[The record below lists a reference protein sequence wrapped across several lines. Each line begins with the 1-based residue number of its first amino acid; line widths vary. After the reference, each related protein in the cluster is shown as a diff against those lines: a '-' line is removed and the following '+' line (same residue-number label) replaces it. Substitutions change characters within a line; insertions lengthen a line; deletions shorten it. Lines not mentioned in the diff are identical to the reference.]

1 MVIPKICCIFELMKT
16 NKVLQSSDMKSLQT
30 GEIIESLSSPKDSKL
45 ISVNWNPNYI
55 SIFTYWTEFAA
66 GVYTTAVWYQRLY
79 RFHDE
84 KGGNGDKWQ
93 RSLMASILK
102 FEALPFIWV
111 NITKFI
117 RAIIDG
123 GQRTRTINAWF
134 TNCIRL
140 PKNTYI
146 TFNGKVLD
154 LSNHNWQ
161 SLQDTYS
168 EFADYWK
175 NNYKLFFMEGDNLE
189 DELCAEQFK
198 KLNDGNKM
206 YPQEFRTSIISE
218 LNSFIR
224 EKSDVESSNS
234 LKIFQ
239 QKNLHKDNKKYWISK
254 QHKIPY
260 VFRGF
265 DSFVA
270 KVFYLIKS
278 NYSEALSEPSL
289 TKMYEIEREIEI
301 DNTKGISKKQKTQL
315 DTYKSKAL
323 SILKWVDDLL
333 MGDSSVK
340 GSLSANELFMLLHT
354 KFQLEQ
360 TYEFKILN
368 YKQFLDTYRKMSSAF
383 KADDKK
389 SPTTKKW
396 IWKNSVGHPTSFAK
410 SVSSIATGQPS
421 EFKEWRGMVAE
432 EFINQ
437 FNTKGDVVGFVLSE
451 KKDDRRVY
459 TLSEKDV
466 MASVQDFECMY
477 FEYCGNYVDGIDES
491 IAGDHSSTSHSK
503 GGQTTIKNGA
513 ACCTKC
519 NGEKSSFSHDEFVA
533 VLKIRGLSDDD
544 VENINIRKSK
554 VEEYAE
560 AIA

>member
-1 MVIPKICCIFELMKT
+1 MK
-16 NKVLQSSDMKSLQT
+16 NQKVLQSSEDQSLQT
-30 GEIIESLSSPKDSKL
+30 GEIIESLSSSKDSKL
-45 ISVNWNPNYI
+45 VSINWKLNSI
-55 SIFTYWTEFAA
+55 SIYDYWNLFSH
-66 GVYTTAVWYQRLY
+66 GIYTAAVWYQRLY
-79 RFHDE
+79 RFHDV
-84 KGGNGDKWQ
+84 KDGNGDIWQ
-93 RSLMASILK
+93 KNLMASMIK

-111 NITKFI
+111 NITKTI

-123 GQRTRTINAWF
+123 GQRTRTLNAWF

-161 SLQDTYS
+161 SLEKDQYD
-168 EFADYWK
+168 FANYWK
-175 NNYKLFFMEGDNLE
+175 NNYKLYFMEGDNLE

-206 YPQEFRTSIISE
+206 YPQEFRTSIISQ

-224 EKSDVESSNS
+224 EKSDVESNNS

-239 QKNLHKDNKKYWISK
+239 HKNLHKDNTKYWVSK

-265 DSFVA
+265 DAFIA
-270 KVFYLIKS
+270 KVFYLVKS
-278 NYSEALSEPSL
+278 NYSEPLSESSL
-289 TKMYEIEREIEI
+289 TKMYEVERDTEI
-301 DNTKGISKKQKTQL
+301 DNNKGFGKKQKTQL
-315 DTYKSKAL
+315 ETYKSKVL
-323 SILKWVDDLL
+323 SILKWVDELL

-340 GSLSANELFMLLHT
+340 GSLSPNELFMLLHT

-368 YKQFLDTYRKMSSAF
+368 YKQFLDTYRRMASAF

-396 IWKNSVGHPTSFAK
+396 IWKNSKGEPTSFSK
-410 SVSSIATGQPS
+410 SLSSMATGRPS
-421 EFKEWRGMVAE
+421 EFREWRGMVAE

-437 FNTKGDVVGFVLSE
+437 FNTKGDSVGFILSE
-451 KKDDRRVY
+451 KKDDKRVY
-459 TLSEKDV
+459 TPFEKDV

-503 GGQTTIKNGA
+503 GGKTTISNGA

-519 NGEKSSFSHDEFVA
+519 NGEKSSLSHNEFVA

-544 VENINIRKSK
+544 IDRINLRKSK
-554 VEEYAE
+554 VENYAHQ
-560 AIA
+560 IA